1 MLKRIKN
8 LPLEHSTNF
17 FFCLLPISF
26 ILGNTIVHLNLY
38 AFLILSIF
46 YIKEENYKINFNL
59 SNKILICFFIL
70 IIISS
75 FINHFEGEWI
85 HPIDTRFEMIM
96 YGYTFNS
103 ILLFRFAI
111 LYFVIET
118 LLIKNKLSLKKFFIT
133 CLLCTSI
140 VSFDIIVQ
148 YIFGYNLLGY
158 KININTGNI
167 TGMFENEAIAG
178 SYIQKFSLL
187 SIFRS
192 LFLFRKKNKKP
203 ILFIIILLLLIG
215 VLLASNRMNAI
226 ILFFSLLLLL
236 LLDKKIRLV
245 IASSLIIFTSV
256 AAILMSNDE
265 ILKKQYHHLFS
276 RFTKGP
282 DNVSTDTKRVEK
294 NSKIKTLYK
303 KINFNNSSHF
313 RIYLTAIESWKNNP
327 ILGWGHKSFRKNC
340 KDITNEVSKEEKKT
354 FIPLCSSHPHNY
366 QIEVLHN
373 TGIIGFI
380 LIAFF
385 VFILLLKIFKKLI
398 DIESGNKTYSM
409 YIMPIAITMFAE
421 VWPLKTTGSLFATW
435 NGTFFWLIIGLS
447 AIATTNLSEKKLDKP
462 IKNQSSFIFK
472 ILTILFTSL
481 IVKRLFFV

>member
-8 LPLEHSTNF
+8 LPLEHITNF
-17 FFCLLPISF
+17 LFCLFPISF
-26 ILGNTIVHLNLY
+26 ILGNSIVHLNLY
-38 AFLILSIF
+38 AFLILSIL
-46 YIKEENYKINFNL
+46 YIKEENYKINFSL

-75 FINHFEGEWI
+75 IMNYFLAELKELNKFQ
-85 HPIDTRFEMIM
+85 MIK
-96 YGYTFNS
+96 YSRTFNS
-103 ILLFRFAI
+103 ILLFRFVI
-111 LYFVIET
+111 LYLVIET

-133 CLLCTSI
+133 CFLCTSI

-158 KININTGNI
+158 KIDINTGNI

-187 SIFRS
+187 SIFGS

-203 ILFIIILLLLIG
+203 ILFIIILLLLFG
-215 VLLASNRMNAI
+215 VFFASNRMNAI

-245 IASSLIIFTSV
+245 VAASLIIFTSV
-256 AAILMSNDE
+256 AAILMSNDK
-265 ILKKQYHHLFS
+265 ILKKQYHQLFY
-276 RFTKGP
+276 RFTEGS
-282 DNVSTDTKRVEK
+282 DNVNTDTKGVEK

-303 KINFNNSSHF
+303 KINLHNSDHF
-313 RIYLTAIESWKNNP
+313 SIYLTAIESWKNKP
-327 ILGWGHKSFRKNC
+327 IFGGGHKSFRNNC
-340 KDITNEVSKEEKKT
+340 KHIINEASKGGKKT
-354 FIPLCSSHPHNY
+354 FKPICSSHPHNY

-380 LIAFF
+380 LIVFF
-385 VFILLLKIFKKLI
+385 IFILLLKIFKKLI
-398 DIESGNKTYSM
+398 NIKSGNKTYSM

-421 VWPLKTTGSLFATW
+421 IWPLKTTGSLFATW
-435 NGTFFWLIIGLS
+435 NGTAVWLIIGLS
-447 AIATTNLSEKKLDKP
+447 AIATTNFSEKKLDKP

-481 IVKRLFFV
+481 IIKRLFFV